1 MAGSGF
7 RSPTAG
13 RRTRAAKEL
22 TRLGR
27 LRRARLRKSS
37 VRGAPSGSHQR
48 GRLPWLRLPL
58 GFSSGRIALANA
70 LADLTLVFE
79 IHVLAI

>member
-1 MAGSGF
+1 
-7 RSPTAG
+7 
-13 RRTRAAKEL
+13 
-22 TRLGR
+22 
-27 LRRARLRKSS
+27 
-37 VRGAPSGSHQR
+37 
-48 GRLPWLRLPL
+48 L